1 MNFKEILDAKTDR
14 AEAVLR
20 KYLPEAEGFSGKV
33 TEAMNYSVTAGGK
46 RLRPVLLEE
55 SFFLFGGEGK
65 TAEPFMAALEMIHN
79 YSLVHDDLP
88 AMDNDEYRRGR
99 KTTWKVYGDG
109 MAVLAGDGL
118 LNLAYE
124 TAASAFTQAEDPKA
138 MERAAAALKVLSRK
152 AGIGGMIGGQ
162 SADLESESK
171 EVVTEEE
178 LLFIHANKTAALIQA
193 AMMIGAILAG
203 AGGEAVD
210 AMERA
215 GALIG
220 IAFQIQDDILDVISS
235 QEVLGKPVGSDE
247 RNHKLTYVSFHGL
260 EASQKEVKR
269 MSAEAILILQ
279 SFERRNEFLEELVS
293 SLITREK

>member
-124 TAASAFTQAEDPKA
+124 TATSAFTQAEDPKA
-138 MERAAAALKVLSRK
+138 MERAAAALKVLAQK

-178 LLFIHANKTAALIQA
+178 LLFIHENKTAALIQA